1 MFFRYCVVEFLLTAS
16 CRRNVREGFWGTTF
30 PRQSATIKPSKFSDG
45 KEKEVIPMPP
55 VPVLIELVGIFVSG
69 AAAGKSICDILE
81 S

>member
-1 MFFRYCVVEFLLTAS
+1 
-16 CRRNVREGFWGTTF
+16 
-30 PRQSATIKPSKFSDG
+30 
-45 KEKEVIPMPP
+45 MPP